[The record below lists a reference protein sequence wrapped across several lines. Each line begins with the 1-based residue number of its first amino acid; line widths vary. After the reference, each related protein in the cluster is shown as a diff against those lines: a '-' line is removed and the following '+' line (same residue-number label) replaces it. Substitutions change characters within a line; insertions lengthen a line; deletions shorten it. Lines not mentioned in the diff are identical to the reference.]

1 MMKIMG
7 KWFIDFG
14 IQIIED
20 LVGTVSVKVVLMEV
34 IFTGPHELEEKQQGN
49 KYNIFQELESEKQ

>member
-14 IQIIED
+14 IEIIED

-34 IFTGPHELEEKQQGN
+34 IFTGPHELEEKQ
-49 KYNIFQELESEKQ
+49 